1 MVEPVIAITPPHVTQ
16 INNVRRDCSD
26 LLDGVASFAAF
37 LSARDHSLQNI
48 LDHLVRVVFM
58 PLEIDSIALFQEN
71 NQSEYSVTGSSGI
84 TRLANAE
91 LLPTY
96 TFDDKFPVSEA
107 LRYGKII
114 WLSDSKAALALYPIL
129 KNFPLVVGVKTLITV
144 PIFRF
149 STPVAVFSITSRK
162 HEESN
167 SENLAFLS
175 AITTVF
181 SMYYYRNV
189 LSSPDESDDKE
200 PKNKSITSD
209 SSKLS
214 LELTERQLV
223 ILRLISEER
232 TNQGISQ
239 FLGYSESTIRQEVMR
254 IFAKIGCAHRSEA
267 AAIYRSYSANS

>member
-1 MVEPVIAITPPHVTQ
+1 MAESVIAITPPVIQ
-16 INNVRRDCSD
+16 IHNVRRDCSD
-26 LLDGVASFAAF
+26 LLDGLSGFATF
-37 LSARDHSLQNI
+37 LSSRDHSLQNI

-84 TRLANAE
+84 SRLAEAE
-91 LLPTY
+91 LAPTY
-96 TFDDKFPVSEA
+96 TFEDKFPVSEA

-114 WLSDSKAALALYPIL
+114 WLSESKTALALYPIL
-129 KNFPLVVGVKTLITV
+129 KNFPLVIGEKTLITV

-162 HEESN
+162 HEEST

-175 AITTVF
+175 AISTVF

-189 LSSPDESDDKE
+189 LSSPDESDDKD
-200 PKNKSITSD
+200 KKSQLTSSD
-209 SSKLS
+209 SSKLP

-239 FLGYSESTIRQEVMR
+239 FLGYSESTVRQEVMR
-254 IFAKIGCAHRSEA
+254 IFAKIGCSHRSEA
-267 AAIYRSYSANS
+267 AAIYRSYSANI